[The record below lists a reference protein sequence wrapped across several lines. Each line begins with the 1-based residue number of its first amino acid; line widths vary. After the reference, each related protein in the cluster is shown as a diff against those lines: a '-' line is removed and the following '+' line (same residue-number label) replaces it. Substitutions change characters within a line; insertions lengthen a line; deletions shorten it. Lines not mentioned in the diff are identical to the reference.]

1 MQSIHRFIH
10 ELTFEQLPADV
21 IEQAKYC
28 VLDLLGV
35 AAAGKATQLQNMV
48 AKLAQKQFAGDTP
61 MLFSDHTASGCGA
74 TLYGGMLIDSMDA
87 HDGQVLTKGH
97 VGVAVLPGLLEI
109 LFGGLDLAK

>member
-48 AKLAQKQFAGDTP
+48 AKR
-61 MLFSDHTASGCGA
+61 SEEHTSE
-74 TLYGGMLIDSMDA
+74 LQS
-87 HDGQVLTKGH
+87 H
-97 VGVAVLPGLLEI
+97 
-109 LFGGLDLAK
+109 

>member
-10 ELTFEQLPADV
+10 ELTFEYLPTYV

-28 VLDLLGV
+28 VLDLLDV

-74 TLYGGMLIDSMDA
+74 TLYGGMLIDSMDT

-97 VGVAVLPGLLEI
+97 VGVAAVSARRKGLTEV
-109 LFGGLDLAK
+109 